1 MKAFFNHD
9 LIQKLIEILFEK
21 FWIAIIIMFCALFID
36 KSFHR
41 YKLLEEQRII
51 GVNQSVGS
59 LREIWSQVDSFEFLT
74 NVIVREHKSY
84 QIMKLFKNINEK
96 DGEKRLKEQEDII
109 QELFVEKDKKMM
121 RLTELVKKETFVI
134 GEEEAMRA
142 VQCAGLMNQ
151 KMEIEIKLLNNNLN
165 DYENKLLRD
174 AENAFGQLIKEMKLD
189 MREAKERMVLRLF

>member
-9 LIQKLIEILFEK
+9 LVQKLIEILFEK

-51 GVNQSVGS
+51 GVNQSVES

-96 DGEKRLKEQEDII
+96 DGEKRLKEQ
-109 QELFVEKDKKMM
+109 
-121 RLTELVKKETFVI
+121 
-134 GEEEAMRA
+134 G
-142 VQCAGLMNQ
+142 G
-151 KMEIEIKLLNNNLN
+151 
-165 DYENKLLRD
+165 
-174 AENAFGQLIKEMKLD
+174 
-189 MREAKERMVLRLF
+189 